1 MSHRKFEAPR
11 RGSLGFLPKVRTHK
25 HKGKIR
31 SFPVD
36 NPDRPCHFTAFPTYK
51 AGMTHV
57 VRDVFK
63 IGSGLHKKEVV
74 ESVTILEAP
83 PIVVV
88 GIVGY
93 ISTPTGI
100 RALNT
105 VWASHLSEELLR
117 RFYKNWY
124 RSKKNAFKTY
134 QAMTEEE
141 RGKYLKTELDRMK
154 KHCSHIRVLAHTQI
168 KKLNLRQKKAHLL
181 EIQINGGS
189 SIEEKVDYAASF
201 LEKEVTIDA
210 VFEKNECVDVVGVT
224 KGKGFEGVTTRWGT
238 KKLPRKTHKGLRK
251 VACIGAWHPQ
261 NVQWT
266 VPRAGQHGYHHRTQY
281 AKKIY
286 RIGKAE
292 DPKNGTTDFDL
303 TEKKITPMG
312 GFPHYG
318 EVNEDFVMLKG
329 NTIGVR
335 KRIITLRKQCKPAV
349 GNDATEDIV
358 LKFIDTASKFGHG
371 RFQTIEEKKKFLGP
385 LKKDYVK
392 EEEQQ

>member
-36 NPDRPCHFTAFPTYK
+36 NPERPCHFTAFPTYK

-141 RGKYLKTELDRMK
+141 RGKYLTTELDRMK
-154 KHCSHIRVLAHTQI
+154 KHCSFVRVLAHTQI

-201 LEKEVTIDA
+201 LEKEVNIDA

-224 KGKGFEGVTTRWGT
+224 KGKGYEGVTTRWGT

-371 RFQTIEEKKKFLGP
+371 RFQTFEEKKKFLGP
-385 LKKDYVK
+385 LKKDYNK
-392 EEEQQ
+392 EEKQQ

>member
-1 MSHRKFEAPR
+1 MLLEMF
-11 RGSLGFLPKVRTHK
+11 
-25 HKGKIR
+25 
-31 SFPVD
+31 
-36 NPDRPCHFTAFPTYK
+36 
-51 AGMTHV
+51 
-57 VRDVFK
+57 FK

-83 PIVVV
+83 TIVVV
-88 GIVGY
+88 GVVGY
-93 ISTPTGI
+93 VSTPKGI

-105 VWASHLSEELLR
+105 VWASHLSDDVKR

-124 RSKKNAFKTY
+124 RSKKNAFTTY

-141 RGKYLKTELDRMK
+141 RAKYMKTELDRMK
-154 KHCSHIRVLAHTQI
+154 KHCSVIRVLAHTQI

-189 SIEEKVDYAASF
+189 TADKVDYASSW
-201 LEKEVTIDA
+201 LEREVTVDN
-210 VFEKNECVDVVGVT
+210 VFEKNECVDVLGVT

-261 NVQWT
+261 QVQWT

-286 RIGKAE
+286 RIGKA
-292 DPKNGTTDFDL
+292 DTDNGTTDFDL
-303 TEKKITPMG
+303 TKKKITPMG

-318 EVNEDFVMLKG
+318 EVNEDFVMIKG
-329 NTIGVR
+329 CTIGVR

-349 GNDATEDIV
+349 HNDAQEDIT

-371 RFQTIEEKKKFLGP
+371 RFQTFEEKKKFLGP
-385 LKKDYVK
+385 LKKDYIK
-392 EEEQQ
+392 EQEAEDQ

>member
-31 SFPVD
+31 SFPTDVQSK
-36 NPDRPCHFTAFPTYK
+36 PCHFTAFPTYK

-57 VRDVFK
+57 VRDVAK
-63 IGSGLHKKEVV
+63 IGSALHKKEVV

-83 PIVVV
+83 PVVVV

-93 ISTPTGI
+93 VSTPTGI
-100 RALNT
+100 RAFNT
-105 VWASHLSEELLR
+105 IWASHLSDDVLR

-124 RSKKNAFKTY
+124 RTKKKAFTTY
-134 QAMTEEE
+134 QSMAEDE
-141 RGKYLKTELDRMK
+141 RAKYLKTELDRMK
-154 KHCSHIRVLAHTQI
+154 KHCSHIRVLAHTQLR
-168 KKLNLRQKKAHLL
+168 KMNHRQKKAHIL
-181 EIQINGGS
+181 EIQINGGTVDQ
-189 SIEEKVDYAASF
+189 KVDYAASW
-201 LEKEVTIDA
+201 LEREITVDN
-210 VFEKNECVDVVGVT
+210 VFERNECVDVVGVT

-251 VACIGAWHPQ
+251 VACIGAWHPR

-286 RIGKAE
+286 RIGKSDDAE
-292 DPKNGTTDFDL
+292 NGTTEFDL
-303 TEKKITPMG
+303 TKKKITPMG

-318 EVNEDFVMLKG
+318 VVNEDFVMLKG
-329 NTIGVR
+329 NTVGVR
-335 KRIITLRKQCKPAV
+335 KRIITLKKQCKPAV
-349 GNDATEDIV
+349 GNDALEDV
-358 LKFIDTASKFGHG
+358 TLKFVDTASKFGHG
-371 RFQTIEEKKKFLGP
+371 RFQTKEEKKKFLGP
-385 LKKDYVK
+385 VKKDYIEQV
-392 EEEQQ
+392 EEQ

>member
-11 RGSLGFLPKVRTHK
+11 RGSLGFLPKVRTRK

-31 SFPVD
+31 SFPAD
-36 NPDRPCHFTAFPTYK
+36 NEAKPCHFTAFPTYK

-74 ESVTILEAP
+74 EPVTILEAP
-83 PIVVV
+83 SIVVV

-93 ISTPTGI
+93 VQTPTGI

-105 VWASHLSEELLR
+105 VWASHLSDDILR

-124 RSKKNAFKTY
+124 RSHKKAFTTY

-141 RGKYLKTELDRMK
+141 RSKYLKTELDRMK
-154 KHCSHIRVLAHTQI
+154 KHCCHVRVLAHTQI

-181 EIQINGGS
+181 EIQINGGTL
-189 SIEEKVDYAASF
+189 EQKVDYAASW
-201 LEKEVTIDA
+201 LEREVTVDQ

-224 KGKGFEGVTTRWGT
+224 KGKGYEGVTTRWGT

-266 VPRAGQHGYHHRTQY
+266 VPRAGQHGYHHRTEY
-281 AKKIY
+281 GKKIY
-286 RIGKAE
+286 RIGKA
-292 DPKNGTTDFDL
+292 DTDNGTTEFDL
-303 TEKKITPMG
+303 TKKKNHTNG
-312 GFPHYG
+312 
-318 EVNEDFVMLKG
+318 
-329 NTIGVR
+329 
-335 KRIITLRKQCKPAV
+335 RISTLRR
-349 GNDATEDIV
+349 
-358 LKFIDTASKFGHG
+358 S
-371 RFQTIEEKKKFLGP
+371 
-385 LKKDYVK
+385 
-392 EEEQQ
+392 